1 MFTYLD
7 MIAMSIGGVLL
18 LVFIVA
24 IKGKIDAGWVG
35 VAWLSTISLVF
46 FAPAIIYGLN
56 FPATAHEITNLVKL
70 CPDALDRIDGLP
82 TPLSSRD
89 LTKIYNECKP

>member
-7 MIAMSIGGVLL
+7 MIALSIGGVLL

-24 IKGKIDAGWVG
+24 IKGKIDAGWLG

-56 FPATAHEITNLVKL
+56 FPATAPEITNLVKL

-82 TPLSSRD
+82 APLSSRD